1 MSIPN
6 LAATPPQELIQLA
19 YVSKRYFKDGRTRVQ
34 IAEEMGLSR
43 FKVARLIQ
51 KALDTGVVKIQIEVP
66 GPIDVDLSLELQE
79 KFQLRT
85 ALVVVTAVDTDE
97 QIRSALGQV
106 TADLLSETVRED
118 EVVGL
123 SAGRTLI
130 EMSQQIH
137 AVAHCDVVQLTG
149 VADPLRERGMMAV
162 NRFSALS
169 GGELYSLPAPLVA
182 TDDDAAAVMR
192 RQPAMQRTLKR
203 MSAVTK
209 AVVTIGSWP
218 HGSLLHDSLVP
229 SGEAAALIAQG
240 VVAEIGTTLLS
251 AGGKIIDTLDNR
263 TIGMTAAELQA
274 VPEVIAVGGGQHKL
288 SAVRAVLA
296 SQLPSTLVTDAA
308 TARALLRS

>member
-1 MSIPN
+1 M
-6 LAATPPQELIQLA
+6 AALPPQELIRLA
-19 YVSKRYFKDGRTRVQ
+19 YVGKRYFKDGRTRIQ

-51 KALDTGVVKIQIEVP
+51 QSLETGVVKIQIAAP
-66 GPIDVDLSLELQE
+66 GPIDVELSLELQE
-79 KFQLRT
+79 KFHLRA
-85 ALVVVTAVDTDE
+85 ALAVVTAVDTEE
-97 QIRSALGQV
+97 QIRFALGRV
-106 TADLLSETVRED
+106 TADLLSETVMED

-130 EMSQQIH
+130 EMSQQIRS
-137 AVAHCDVVQLTG
+137 VAHCDVVQLTG
-149 VADPLRERGMMAV
+149 VADPVRERGMTAV

-169 GGELYSLPAPLVA
+169 GGPLYSLPAPFVA
-182 TDDDAAAVMR
+182 TDEEAAAVMR

-218 HGSLLHDSLVP
+218 HGSLLHDSLAS
-229 SGEAAALIAQG
+229 SGEAAELIANG
-240 VVAEIGTTLLS
+240 VIAEIGATLLS
-251 AGGKIIDTLDNR
+251 AQGKIIDTLDNR

-288 SAVRAVLA
+288 PAIRAVLA
-296 SQLPSTLVTDAA
+296 SELASTLITDAA
-308 TARALLRS
+308 TAQTLVKN